1 MSPEENKA
9 LTRRFYEEIY
19 NQRHLAVIE
28 ELTAP
33 EAFSHEAPPGTA
45 EGPEGVRQ
53 VMHMLA
59 SAFPDLRMTVEDLIA
74 EGDKVVARTTLSG
87 THQGVFLGIRP
98 TGKQFTERQIHILRF
113 TDGKLTEHWAV
124 RDDLRMMQQLGVIP
138 AQGH

>member
-53 VMHMLA
+53 VLQMLA
-59 SAFPDLRMTVEDLIA
+59 SAFPNLQMTIEDLIA
-74 EGDKVVARTTLSG
+74 EGDKVAARTTFSG
-87 THQGVFLGIRP
+87 THLGVFLGIPP
-98 TGKQFTERQIHILRF
+98 TGKSFTQRQIHILRF
-113 TDGKLTEHWAV
+113 TDGKLAEHWAV
-124 RDDLRMMQQLGVIP
+124 RDDLGTMQQLGVIP
-138 AQGH
+138 APGR